1 MPYGS
6 GLVQTACDCGQES
19 FTMNEMHL
27 VNPRDASPEPREA
40 DSMFR
45 RKDEART
52 RGVEFRAMRATAMR
66 GRIVQSFIQLA
77 VTFRKVLRPGL
88 CQSRCVWQIR
98 SAVVS
103 ARQLVMFVG
112 LSVVAVPSVTNS
124 AEPLPEMQLDPTGT
138 TVSGVSSGAYMA
150 VQLHIANSRSI
161 IGAGVVAGGPYF
173 CAEGQLLTAL
183 NRCMQTLIGQPDA
196 DTLLS
201 RARAL
206 ADAGRIDPLVG
217 LGDDRVYLFS
227 GTQDRTVTRPVMDA
241 ARDFYRGA
249 GIAEQ
254 SIKYVNDIPAGH
266 AFIVEEAANACGVTG
281 NPFINDCDYDQAGD
295 ILQQLYGALEP
306 PAAMDESRLLSFDQ
320 SEFLADPE
328 THGMASSGFVYIPD
342 SCASGESCRLHI
354 AFASC
359 KQTPVDIG
367 DLYARTTGYN
377 RWAETN
383 RLVILYPQSSVSN
396 GNPNGC
402 WDWWGYD
409 DPTYHTKRG
418 RQMAAIAKMAARLGV
433 PFATEPPSSFCQRHG
448 DWNWSHWLEDRVM
461 ICGWASVC
469 AVGSGDFVGFF
480 YSSSTLYESPEGAF
494 STTPCTP

>member
-1 MPYGS
+1 M
-6 GLVQTACDCGQES
+6 LKIQ
-19 FTMNEMHL
+19 
-27 VNPRDASPEPREA
+27 
-40 DSMFR
+40 
-45 RKDEART
+45 
-52 RGVEFRAMRATAMR
+52 AMRATAVR
-66 GRIVQSFIQLA
+66 GRRVQSLSELVA
-77 VTFRKVLRPGL
+77 TFRKLLRPKL
-88 CQSRCVWQIR
+88 CQSRYVWQIR
-98 SAVVS
+98 SPVVS
-103 ARQLVMFVG
+103 VRQLVMFVG
-112 LSVVAVPSVTNS
+112 LSALAVPTVAYS

-138 TVSGVSSGAYMA
+138 TVSGLSSGAYMA

-173 CAEGQLLTAL
+173 CAEGRLPTAL

-196 DTLLS
+196 DALLL

-217 LGDDRVYLFS
+217 LADDRVYLFS
-227 GTQDRTVTRPVMDA
+227 GTRDRTVTRPVMDA

-254 SIKYVNDIPAGH
+254 SIRYVNDIPAGH
-266 AFIVEEAANACGVTG
+266 AFIVEEVANACGVTG

-295 ILQQLYGALEP
+295 ILRHLYGALER
-306 PAAMDESRLLSFDQ
+306 PAAMYGSRLLKFDQ

-328 THGMASSGFVYIPD
+328 THGMASSGFVYIPA
-342 SCASGESCRLHI
+342 SCASGEPCRLHI
-354 AFASC
+354 AFAGC

-409 DPTYHTKRG
+409 DPAYHTKRG
-418 RQMAAIAKMAARLGV
+418 RQMAAIATMAARLGV
-433 PFATEPPSSFCQRHG
+433 PFVAEPPSSFCQRLD
-448 DWNWSHWLEDRVM
+448 DWNWSHWLGDR
-461 ICGWASVC
+461 
-469 AVGSGDFVGFF
+469 
-480 YSSSTLYESPEGAF
+480 
-494 STTPCTP
+494 

>member
-1 MPYGS
+1 
-6 GLVQTACDCGQES
+6 
-19 FTMNEMHL
+19 
-27 VNPRDASPEPREA
+27 
-40 DSMFR
+40 
-45 RKDEART
+45 
-52 RGVEFRAMRATAMR
+52 
-66 GRIVQSFIQLA
+66 
-77 VTFRKVLRPGL
+77 
-88 CQSRCVWQIR
+88 
-98 SAVVS
+98 
-103 ARQLVMFVG
+103 
-112 LSVVAVPSVTNS
+112 
-124 AEPLPEMQLDPTGT
+124 
-138 TVSGVSSGAYMA
+138 
-150 VQLHIANSRSI
+150 
-161 IGAGVVAGGPYF
+161 
-173 CAEGQLLTAL
+173 
-183 NRCMQTLIGQPDA
+183 
-196 DTLLS
+196 
-201 RARAL
+201 
-206 ADAGRIDPLVG
+206 
-217 LGDDRVYLFS
+217 
-227 GTQDRTVTRPVMDA
+227 
-241 ARDFYRGA
+241 
-249 GIAEQ
+249 
-254 SIKYVNDIPAGH
+254 
-266 AFIVEEAANACGVTG
+266 
-281 NPFINDCDYDQAGD
+281 
-295 ILQQLYGALEP
+295 
-306 PAAMDESRLLSFDQ
+306 MDESRLLSFDQ

-354 AFASC
+354 AFAGC

-480 YSSSTLYESPEGAF
+480 YSPSTLYESPEGAF
-494 STTPCTP
+494 STMPCTP

>member
-1 MPYGS
+1 
-6 GLVQTACDCGQES
+6 
-19 FTMNEMHL
+19 
-27 VNPRDASPEPREA
+27 
-40 DSMFR
+40 
-45 RKDEART
+45 
-52 RGVEFRAMRATAMR
+52 MR
-66 GRIVQSFIQLA
+66 GRIVHSIIQLA
-77 VTFRKVLRPGL
+77 VTFRKMLMPGL
-88 CQSRCVWQIR
+88 CQSRCVWQIG
-98 SAVVS
+98 SPAVS
-103 ARQLVMFVG
+103 ARQIVMFVG
-112 LSVVAVPSVTNS
+112 FSVVAVPTVTNS

-173 CAEGQLLTAL
+173 CAEGRLPAAL

-196 DTLLS
+196 DALLS

-217 LGDDRVYLFS
+217 LAGDHVYLFS
-227 GTQDRTVTRPVMDA
+227 GTQDRTVTRPVMDS
-241 ARDFYRGA
+241 ARDFYRGV

-281 NPFINDCDYDQAGD
+281 NPFINDCDYDQAGN
-295 ILQQLYGALEP
+295 ILRHLYGALEP
-306 PAAMDESRLLSFDQ
+306 PAAMDGRRLLKFDQ
-320 SEFLADPE
+320 SEFLADPQS
-328 THGMASSGFVYIPD
+328 HGMASSGFVYIPA
-342 SCASGESCRLHI
+342 SCASGEPCRLHI
-354 AFASC
+354 AFAGC

-409 DPTYHTKRG
+409 DPAYHTKRG
-418 RQMAAIAKMAARLGV
+418 RQMATIAKMAARLGV
-433 PFATEPPSSFCQRHG
+433 PFVAEPASS
-448 DWNWSHWLEDRVM
+448 
-461 ICGWASVC
+461 
-469 AVGSGDFVGFF
+469 
-480 YSSSTLYESPEGAF
+480 
-494 STTPCTP
+494 CTP